1 MEMIGRILNVFPLT
15 GEISSVAL
23 VRFAAHG
30 KMETG
35 EVILA
40 PNTARDNPQPQEKDY
55 LLTMKDVM
63 EAGLRARLV
72 VLSCCYTALLW

>member
-1 MEMIGRILNVFPLT
+1 MNHAFTLPLLLNVFPLT

-23 VRFAAHG
+23 VRFAAQS

-72 VLSCCYTALLW
+72 VLSCC